1 MMGADDLR
9 SPICVALDTSDPAE
23 LERIATATEPYVG
36 MFKFGLTAIY
46 GMGLEMVGKLSPRRP
61 VFLDAKLHD
70 IPAQVDGAIRAIA
83 EVGADAVTVHATG
96 GFEMV
101 RAAASAAGDSLDI
114 LAVTILTSFDERGLA
129 RVGITETIP
138 DAALRLADLALDAGA
153 DGLVCSPHEVGVLR
167 HRFGTRSDGGPLLVV
182 PGVRPAGE
190 EPGDQRRTMAPRDAV
205 AAGADLL
212 VIGRPITAAPD
223 PGAAARAI
231 LDEITK

>member
-1 MMGADDLR
+1 MGTDDLG
-9 SPICVALDTSDPAE
+9 SPLCVALDTSDPAE
-23 LERIATATEPYVG
+23 LERLANATEPYVG

-46 GMGLEMVGKLSPRRP
+46 GIGLEMVGKLAPRRP

-70 IPAQVDGAIRAIA
+70 IPAQVDGAVRAIA

-101 RAAASAAGDSLDI
+101 RAAAYASGDSLDI

-129 RVGITETIP
+129 RVGITESIP

-153 DGLVCSPHEVGVLR
+153 DGLVCSPHEVAVLR
-167 HRFGTRSDGGPLLVV
+167 ERFGTRSRGGPLLVV

-190 EPGDQRRTMAPRDAV
+190 DADDQKRTMTPKDAV
-205 AAGADLL
+205 GAGADLL
-212 VIGRPITAAPD
+212 VIGRPITAADD
-223 PGAAARAI
+223 PAAAARSI